1 MKQLDSFLVCTFQK
15 EIQVMSQCQNENV
28 VRFNTSFV
36 VGEELWLIMKLL
48 DGGKQRFEEVRRLI
62 SIAKDPYSMLYV
74 IQCNEEIAGMA
85 SSMKLPL
92 QLSYARLWRAWTT
105 FIQTVT
111 FTGKKRTRYDVSV
124 LDCLFSR
131 DIKAGNILL
140 GTDGS
145 VQIADFGVS
154 AFIASGGDITRDKQ
168 RHTFVGTP
176 CW

>member
-1 MKQLDSFLVCTFQK
+1 MVC
-15 EIQVMSQCQNENV
+15 
-28 VRFNTSFV
+28 FV
-36 VGEELWLIMKLL
+36 
-48 DGGKQRFEEVRRLI
+48 F
-62 SIAKDPYSMLYV
+62 
-74 IQCNEEIAGMA
+74 C
-85 SSMKLPL
+85 
-92 QLSYARLWRAWTT
+92 
-105 FIQTVT
+105 
-111 FTGKKRTRYDVSV
+111 
-124 LDCLFSR
+124 R

>member
-1 MKQLDSFLVCTFQK
+1 M
-15 EIQVMSQCQNENV
+15 
-28 VRFNTSFV
+28 FNLGS
-36 VGEELWLIMKLL
+36 LL
-48 DGGKQRFEEVRRLI
+48 DVIRYTMQRGN
-62 SIAKDPYSMLYV
+62 
-74 IQCNEEIAGMA
+74 CHNG
-85 SSMKLPL
+85 
-92 QLSYARLWRAWTT
+92 
-105 FIQTVT
+105 
-111 FTGKKRTRYDVSV
+111 V
-124 LDCLFSR
+124 LDEVAIATVLREVIKGLDYFHSNGHIHRYGKLMSDCLEFCFLFLR

>member
-1 MKQLDSFLVCTFQK
+1 M
-15 EIQVMSQCQNENV
+15 
-28 VRFNTSFV
+28 FNLGS
-36 VGEELWLIMKLL
+36 LL
-48 DGGKQRFEEVRRLI
+48 DVIRYTMQRGNCR
-62 SIAKDPYSMLYV
+62 
-74 IQCNEEIAGMA
+74 NG
-85 SSMKLPL
+85 
-92 QLSYARLWRAWTT
+92 
-105 FIQTVT
+105 
-111 FTGKKRTRYDVSV
+111 V
-124 LDCLFSR
+124 LDEVAIATVLREVIKGLDYFHSNGHIHRYRIDKILSFFLYLILIFYR